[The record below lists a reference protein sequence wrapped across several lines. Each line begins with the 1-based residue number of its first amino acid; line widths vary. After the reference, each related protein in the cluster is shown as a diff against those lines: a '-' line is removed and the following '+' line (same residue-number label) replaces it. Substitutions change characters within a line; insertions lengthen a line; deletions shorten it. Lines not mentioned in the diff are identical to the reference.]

1 MLVPTMFSNGPFLRV
16 IKSRYCVLKSR
27 PIPEQQIVH
36 SSKLREFAD
45 SNFELDE
52 GGRKFS
58 KMIENTEG
66 KGEIAH
72 YNNFSFFYS
81 VFKRLVLQ
89 TRKKKGLFGKGLNI
103 I

>member
-1 MLVPTMFSNGPFLRV
+1 MV
-16 IKSRYCVLKSR
+16 KSK
-27 PIPEQQIVH
+27 PIPKQQIVH
-36 SSKLREFAD
+36 SSKLRD
-45 SNFELDE
+45 FELDE

-58 KMIENTEG
+58 KMLENAEG